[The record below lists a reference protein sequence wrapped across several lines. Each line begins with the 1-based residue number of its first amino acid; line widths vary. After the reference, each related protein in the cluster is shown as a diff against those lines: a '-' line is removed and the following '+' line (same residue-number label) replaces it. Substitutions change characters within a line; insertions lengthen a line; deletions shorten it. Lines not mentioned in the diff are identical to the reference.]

1 MAHLSQSLHI
11 FFFYNTNSFGV
22 MLLNLLSAILQLLA
36 PVFAQV
42 AAEQQQFHT
51 RLTPQLRLSCFL
63 FIIQAKRNQI

>member
-1 MAHLSQSLHI
+1 
-11 FFFYNTNSFGV
+11 